1 VIQTSTWTI
10 CLRKDSTIRIGCK
23 DHTVDEWLGFD
34 EATIASMDPKA
45 VDFMAVWKP
54 VIMAIV
60 KP

>member
-1 VIQTSTWTI
+1 MIQTDVWTI
-10 CLRKDSTIRIGCK
+10 CIRNNNTIRIGCQ

-34 EATIASMDPKA
+34 DTAIAGMDPKA
-45 VDFMAVWKP
+45 AEFMATWKP